1 MAFMAVLGITMLTA
15 MIISP
20 GIQCQIELD
29 DINDAIVKAKKN
41 KDDLQNQWQSVFNEE
56 AVITQE
62 IQDEIVGK
70 FDKIN
75 QNIAKANISHR
86 QFKDSNKMIQYM
98 GILFICFIFTLMLL
112 KQFDLFEFNLFG
124 KNK

>member
-1 MAFMAVLGITMLTA
+1 MAVLGITMLTA